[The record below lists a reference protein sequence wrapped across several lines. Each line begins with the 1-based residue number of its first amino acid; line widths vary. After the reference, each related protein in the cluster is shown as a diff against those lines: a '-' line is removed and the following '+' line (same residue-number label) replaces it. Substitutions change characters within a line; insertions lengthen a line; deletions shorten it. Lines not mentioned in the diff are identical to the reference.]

1 MAEESGLICAYLLDG
16 QGGGKTLGWPE
27 ISTWS
32 EGDGVLWVHLE
43 LEDHTAEQWLREESG
58 LDALACDALLA
69 GEMRPRASSHVGGS
83 LLLNLR
89 GVNLNPGADPEDMVG
104 IRMWLSEKRVISV
117 RRRRL
122 LTINDLREALD
133 TGRGPSN
140 SGEFLTRVT
149 GGLIERMGPAITDLD
164 DRVDDLEDQVLT
176 AQSAVLRTELSRIRK
191 TAISLRRYL
200 APQREAMLRILTE
213 RPKWMDDRSNAKL
226 REVSD
231 TLIRYIEDLD
241 AARERAAVTQEELN
255 SMLADRMNRTMYVL
269 TVVAAVMLPPSLI
282 VGLFGIN
289 VGGMPGTEDGWAF
302 YEVIALIVVLGLAE
316 VYLLRKLKW
325 I

>member
-1 MAEESGLICAYLLDG
+1 MADESGLICAYVLDG
-16 QGGGKTLGWPE
+16 QGGGKALDWSGV
-27 ISTWS
+27 STWK
-32 EGDGVLWVHLE
+32 EDDGVLWVHLE
-43 LEDHTAEQWLREESG
+43 LEAPSTSRWLHEQSD

-69 GEMRPRASSHVGGS
+69 GEMRPRASAHTGGT

-122 LTINDLREALD
+122 LTINDLREAFD
-133 TGRGPSN
+133 DGRGPTN
-140 SGEFLTRVT
+140 SGEILTRIA

-176 AQSAVLRTELSRIRK
+176 AQSAVLRTELARIRK
-191 TAISLRRYL
+191 TAIALRRYL
-200 APQREAMLRILTE
+200 APQREAMLRIQTD
-213 RPKWMDDRSNAKL
+213 RPSWMSERSNAKL

-269 TVVAAVMLPPSLI
+269 TVVAAMMLPPSLI

-289 VGGMPGTEDGWAF
+289 VGGMPGLEHQWAF
-302 YEVIALIVVLGLAE
+302 YEVIGLIIVLGLAE